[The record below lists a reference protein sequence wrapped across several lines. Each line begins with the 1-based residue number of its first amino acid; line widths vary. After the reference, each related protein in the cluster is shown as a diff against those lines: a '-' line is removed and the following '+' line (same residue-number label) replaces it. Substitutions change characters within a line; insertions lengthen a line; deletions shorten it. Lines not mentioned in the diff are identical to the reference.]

1 MANPPPPVLPPIATL
16 STADDATLKSVLDL
30 LFEPSS
36 TLHELCIPRL
46 RERVRELPPTLTT
59 YAALIQDVGSLLS
72 SLASQSQS
80 QSQSQQS
87 SRATLHAILG
97 AHPRLGEK
105 KVASALSRAEQ
116 AQLNATSPSTS
127 TSPSTPSTE
136 ERQRQEE
143 AAAERQLLADL
154 NAEYEARFPG
164 LRYVVFVNG
173 RARPAILADMR
184 ERIARGD
191 AAAEER
197 EAIAAMVDIALDR
210 ARKLGGGG

>member
-1 MANPPPPVLPPIATL
+1 MQVLHDNTIT
-16 STADDATLKSVLDL
+16 
-30 LFEPSS
+30 
-36 TLHELCIPRL
+36 
-46 RERVRELPPTLTT
+46 PPTNTREVT
-59 YAALIQDVGSLLS
+59 FP
-72 SLASQSQS
+72 AS
-80 QSQSQQS
+80 
-87 SRATLHAILG
+87 
-97 AHPRLGEK
+97 P
-105 KVASALSRAEQ
+105 
-116 AQLNATSPSTS
+116 SPSTS

-197 EAIAAMVDIALDR
+197 EAIAAMVDIALAR